1 MKRTTHGQ
9 SENLFKGAEPGQP
22 PSFNYRY
29 LYYITHVDNIP
40 SILENGVL
48 SHELIL
54 SKSIKFSPIYNKEI
68 VNRRENRKTPD
79 DKSLWHYSNFY
90 LQPRNAMMYQVKRNI
105 GTDKIAVL
113 ACFRGAAY
121 DTDGAFITDGN
132 AASEATN
139 FFPISQHN
147 KVFKELS
154 DVDGLEYW
162 KEEDGSKRK
171 MMAEILVPDSFSAE
185 NIHSILV
192 SNKSSKDKVEAMIQT
207 SKIKPKVIVDPKTFF
222 EPDYFV
228 PLTDYITL
236 VKGDMFFSGFQ
247 TLTVSV
253 NTKGVMGKGLASRA
267 KYQFPDV
274 YVNYQDACK
283 SGKLKLGKPVIYKRE
298 VPMDIQ
304 LAEDPNQLDVLNNR
318 TWFLL
323 FATKDDWR
331 NPASKEG
338 IVNGLEWLL
347 KNYEKEGITSIA
359 MPALGCG
366 LGWLEWS
373 EMGPI
378 LCQYLSKMRIPVQIY
393 LPAERPVP
401 EDQLTTSFLLGNV
414 Q

>member
-22 PSFNYRY
+22 PPFNYRY
-29 LYYITHVDNIP
+29 LYYITHIDNIP

-48 SHELIL
+48 SNELIL

-192 SNKSSKDKVEAMIQT
+192 
-207 SKIKPKVIVDPKTFF
+207 
-222 EPDYFV
+222 
-228 PLTDYITL
+228 
-236 VKGDMFFSGFQ
+236 
-247 TLTVSV
+247 
-253 NTKGVMGKGLASRA
+253 
-267 KYQFPDV
+267 
-274 YVNYQDACK
+274 
-283 SGKLKLGKPVIYKRE
+283 
-298 VPMDIQ
+298 
-304 LAEDPNQLDVLNNR
+304 
-318 TWFLL
+318 
-323 FATKDDWR
+323 
-331 NPASKEG
+331 
-338 IVNGLEWLL
+338 
-347 KNYEKEGITSIA
+347 
-359 MPALGCG
+359 
-366 LGWLEWS
+366 
-373 EMGPI
+373 
-378 LCQYLSKMRIPVQIY
+378 
-393 LPAERPVP
+393 
-401 EDQLTTSFLLGNV
+401 
-414 Q
+414 